1 MNQST
6 KKFTESILYVTFF
19 SYRGCSIKVNLETPQ
34 TVLTKNKM
42 LLKQMKADKAK
53 QIEDA
58 DERLEECN
66 YYQEMVAQKMER
78 QKRAKEFINK

>member
-1 MNQST
+1 
-6 KKFTESILYVTFF
+6 
-19 SYRGCSIKVNLETPQ
+19 
-34 TVLTKNKM
+34 
-42 LLKQMKADKAK
+42 MKADKAK

-66 YYQEMVAQKMER
+66 YYQEMVAQKVER